1 MINNLFIFIAALL
14 MVMRGATLATTY
26 ADRLAAGFRLS
37 RYTIGFIV
45 VAVISV
51 VPETLIAVNAALA
64 GVPSFG
70 LGMLFGSNIADLTL
84 IFAVI
89 ILVAGRGLKIESAIL
104 KNHRAYPLLLLVPL
118 ALGMDGYFSRWEG
131 IALIITGAVFYYTA
145 FKKGALNT
153 AAVPDR
159 RGRYKNILLLLASMV
174 LLLGGA
180 HFTVTSATAIAGYLG
195 VNPVLIGMLIVG
207 LGTTTPELFFALKA
221 VKKKD
226 DSLAVGDIFGTVL
239 ADATIVIGILALIA
253 PFEFPQK
260 IIYLTGMFMVVAS
273 FVTLRFMR
281 SGHALSK
288 KEARLL
294 LGFWLVFAFV
304 EFIANTAF

>member
-1 MINNLFIFIAALL
+1 MINNVLIFVAAFLLVIKGALL
-14 MVMRGATLATTY
+14 ATKY
-26 ADRLAAGFRLS
+26 AERLAENFHLS
-37 RYTIGFIV
+37 KYTVGFII
-45 VAVISV
+45 VAIISIL
-51 VPETLIAVNAALA
+51 PETFISINAAIEGIPA
-64 GVPSFG
+64 FG

-104 KNHRAYPLLLLVPL
+104 KIHRAYPLLLLVPL

-180 HFTVTSATAIAGYLG
+180 HFT
-195 VNPVLIGMLIVG
+195 
-207 LGTTTPELFFALKA
+207 
-221 VKKKD
+221 
-226 DSLAVGDIFGTVL
+226 
-239 ADATIVIGILALIA
+239 
-253 PFEFPQK
+253 
-260 IIYLTGMFMVVAS
+260 
-273 FVTLRFMR
+273 
-281 SGHALSK
+281 
-288 KEARLL
+288 
-294 LGFWLVFAFV
+294 
-304 EFIANTAF
+304 

>member
-1 MINNLFIFIAALL
+1 MINILFIFVASLL

-51 VPETLIAVNAALA
+51 VPETLIAINAALT

-70 LGMLFGSNIADLTL
+70 LVMLFGSNIADLTL

-89 ILVAGRGLKIESAIL
+89 ILVADRGLKIESAIL

-159 RGRYKNILLLLASMV
+159 RGRHKNILLLLASMALV
-174 LLLGGA
+174 LGGA

-253 PFEFPQK
+253 PFEFPRK
-260 IIYLTGMFMVVAS
+260 IIYLTGLFMVVAS
-273 FVTLRFMR
+273 FITLRFMR
-281 SGHALSK
+281 SGHVLSK